1 MKQIIYWAFFYF
13 RCGFGA
19 VRSWELAERVM
30 GSIKTKMEGVC
41 E

>member
-1 MKQIIYWAFFYF
+1 MKQIVYWAFFYF

-30 GSIKTKMEGVC
+30 GAIRDKMAGG
-41 E
+41 